1 MTTDERPKAVER
13 KETTQPKP
21 EAFTGKQLDLF
32 RSFICNNAE
41 ERSELS
47 NAFFLWDS
55 VPRYAVSRQ
64 QMDKIRKEKGF
75 LGLQIVEF
83 QYQQKT
89 FTATIQAARI
99 IDKKTGLELDYYP
112 SANEELIED
121 SLRKIAAEQANGF
134 LDQPNAQSGV
144 VFTLHMLRE
153 EMKRRGHARSYQEIY
168 TSLMILSGSMI
179 EIKAEDG
186 KGMEGLKRTNYFPDL
201 TTVTKNKLADDPH
214 AKWVV
219 QFHPLVTKALNTLTY
234 RQYNY
239 AKMMSLKSQLARWI
253 HKQLSLKHRSASLA
267 NQFTMKFST
276 IKRDS
281 ALLEGYA
288 IQQKAIVAV
297 DAAFKELETNGVL
310 MKIEKQTTL
319 GHRGKIEDVAYIITA
334 SLDFIAEMKAAN
346 KRENLIE
353 KKL

>member
-1 MTTDERPKAVER
+1 MTDYNDKEKKGKKAISP
-13 KETTQPKP
+13 PKP
-21 EAFTGKQLDLF
+21 EAFKGKQLDLF
-32 RSFICNNAE
+32 RSFICNGE
-41 ERSELS
+41 QERGKLS

-64 QMDKIRKEKGF
+64 QMNKIRKEKGF
-75 LGLQIVEF
+75 LGLQVVEF
-83 QYQQKT
+83 QYQQTT

-99 IDKKTGLELDYYP
+99 IEKKTGKEIDYYP

-121 SLRKIAAEQANGF
+121 ALRKIAAEQFNGF
-134 LDQPNAQSGV
+134 LDQPTAQSGV

-153 EMKRRGHARSYQEIY
+153 EMKRRGHARSFQEIY
-168 TSLMILSGSMI
+168 SSLMILSGSMI
-179 EIKAEDG
+179 EIKAKDG
-186 KGMEGLKRTNYFPDL
+186 KGLEGLKRTNYFPDL
-201 TTVTKNKLADDPH
+201 TTVTKNKLADDPN

-253 HKQLSLKHRSASLA
+253 HKQLSLKHRSASLV
-267 NQFTMKFST
+267 NQFTMRFST

-281 ALLEGYA
+281 ALLEGYKV
-288 IQQKAIVAV
+288 QQQAIVAV
-297 DAAFKELETNGVL
+297 STAFKELETSGVL
-310 MKIEKQTTL
+310 MKVEKKTTL
-319 GHRGKIEDVAYIITA
+319 GHRGKIEDIAYTLTA

-346 KRENLIE
+346 KRENAIE
-353 KKL
+353 KKI